1 MVQIFNQEAF
11 KNSAT
16 AIQIDDLKTVKRCMI
31 LVPHPD
37 DESLACAGLICLLK
51 ESGTQFKI
59 ILTTDGS
66 RSHPNSL
73 TYPSE
78 KLAALRKLEL
88 EQVLQVLDLNP
99 NVLACYNSADS
110 AMPAKGETGF
120 NELAS
125 KLTNDITSFQPD
137 LVLVPYELDPHRDHR
152 ATWQLL
158 MAALEKGNTQ
168 RPKIWEYPIWLYE
181 NAAESDIPKLSEQE
195 LKLIDV
201 TKYIEIK
208 RNCIAAHASQTTNLI
223 DDDPTGFMLSEEMM
237 SNFTN
242 GREYFMERKKINPS
256 STLTEDYFDTLYS
269 GNGDPW
275 NFEKSEYEQKKYR
288 NSIASIPS
296 KTYNNALEIGC
307 SIGVFTAMLLQ
318 YCNNLLAMD
327 ISSTALAKA
336 KERLANN
343 PKVEFLL
350 GSIPSDF
357 PNKMF
362 DLIVMS
368 EVGYYLAKDDLLTTR
383 TLILNQLNVDG
394 ILLLVHWTH
403 FVVDYPISGDDVHE
417 CFKELP
423 LKHLNHFRN
432 EDYRIDVFQKQS

>member
-1 MVQIFNQEAF
+1 MEQIFNKEAF

-16 AIQIDDLKTVKRCMI
+16 EIRANDLDAVKRCLI

-37 DESLACAGLICLLK
+37 DESLACAGLICLLQEK
-51 ESGTQFKI
+51 GTEFTI

-66 RSHPNSL
+66 RSHPNSNI
-73 TYPSE
+73 YPSE
-78 KLAALRKLEL
+78 KLAALRKNEL
-88 EQVLQVLDLNP
+88 EQALNFL
-99 NVLACYNSADS
+99 NLSNNILTCYNSVDS
-110 AMPAKGETGF
+110 AMPAKGESGF
-120 NELAS
+120 NELVS
-125 KLTNDITSFQPD
+125 KLAEDITSFQPD

-158 MAALEKGNTQ
+158 MAALEKGNTH

-181 NAAESDIPKLSEQE
+181 NAVQDDIPNLKEHE
-195 LKLIDV
+195 LKFIDV
-201 TKYIEIK
+201 AKYTEIK
-208 RNCIAAHASQTTNLI
+208 QNCIAAHASQTTNLI
-223 DDDPTGFMLSEEMM
+223 DDDPTGFMLSDEMI

-242 GREYFMERKKINPS
+242 GKEYFMERRKINPS

-269 GNGDPW
+269 GNDDPW
-275 NFEKSEYEQKKYR
+275 NFEKSEYEQKKYQ
-288 NSIASIPS
+288 NSIAAIPN

-307 SIGVFTAMLLQ
+307 SIGVFTTMLSQ
-318 YCNNLLAMD
+318 FCNNLLAMD
-327 ISSTALAKA
+327 ISSTALAMA
-336 KERLANN
+336 KKRLVDNI
-343 PKVEFLL
+343 KVEFRL
-350 GSIPSDF
+350 GAIPNDF
-357 PNKMF
+357 PDKMF

-368 EVGYYLAKDDLLTTR
+368 EVGYYLVKEDLLSTR
-383 TLILNQLNVDG
+383 TKIYNQLNDNG

-423 LKHLNHFRN
+423 LKHLSNFRN